1 MKNNNNNN
9 NKICQDALESL
20 QELKLEEVDELLGGA
35 GHGVNTI
42 SAECR
47 WNSLQAIFSCC

>member
-1 MKNNNNNN
+1 MSYEFMAVF
-9 NKICQDALESL
+9 IHI
-20 QELKLEEVDELLGGA
+20 GGA

-47 WNSLQAIFSCC
+47 WNSLQAIFTCC

>member
-1 MKNNNNNN
+1 MKNNN

>member
-1 MKNNNNNN
+1 MKNN

-35 GHGVNTI
+35 GHGVILFQQNVVGI
-42 SAECR
+42 VYKQSFHVA
-47 WNSLQAIFSCC
+47 NF